1 MLEPTPG
8 SASAAPPTVYRG
20 RGIHFFS
27 GRVTC
32 PLAGIGT
39 RPGEAS
45 NRLVLDPPATEVTI
59 DRTSGRITVRDDH
72 AYDDKTVVADLMFL
86 AYGFSESGERA
97 PFSIHLKVRK
107 AGHKYSVDLH
117 RHLRNQMPMVRADY
131 EPFEV
136 IATDRG
142 RSEVLLDRRRVEQL
156 ITKPSFGLRVAKALM
171 AMRDNLDG
179 VAQDPAQPGYRV
191 VDLSVGFGALGLEYM
206 MARAQL
212 ISLDAANAP
221 LIAQGSVPEMLRDGA
236 WEMKLTALSEKWL
249 PEVVQRDLFLYGLEE
264 LPLLRDVRAR
274 GLRKGQT
281 LAFRF
286 SKGSGEI
293 VLDNEAAPLPGALD
307 VARAY
312 IEFHML
318 GGLIADSAEARA
330 RRAAPAPARA

>member
-1 MLEPTPG
+1 MLEPT
-8 SASAAPPTVYRG
+8 SPTVYRG
-20 RGIHFFS
+20 RGIHFFP

-32 PLAGIGT
+32 PLAGIGA
-39 RPGEAS
+39 RPGDAS
-45 NRLVLDPPATEVTI
+45 NRLVLDHTDTEVTI
-59 DRTSGRITVRDDH
+59 DRASARITVRDDR

-86 AYGFSESGERA
+86 ADGYSASGERA
-97 PFSIHLKVRK
+97 PFSIHLKVQK
-107 AGHKYSVDLH
+107 TGHKYSVDLH

-142 RSEVLLDRRRVEQL
+142 RSEVLLDRRRTEQL
-156 ITKPSFGLRVAKALM
+156 ITKPSFALRVVKALM
-171 AMRDNLDG
+171 AMRDNLEG
-179 VAQDPAQPGYRV
+179 VAQDPKEPGYRV
-191 VDLSVGFGALGLEYM
+191 ADLSVGFGALGLEYM

-212 ISLDAANAP
+212 VSLDATNAP
-221 LIAQGSVPEMLRDGA
+221 LIEQGSIPAMLRDGV

-249 PEVVQRDLFLYGLEE
+249 PEVVQRDLFLYGLDEI
-264 LPLLRDVRAR
+264 PLLRDVRAR

-286 SKGSGEI
+286 ARGSGEI
-293 VLDNEAAPLPGALD
+293 LLDGEATPFPGALD

-318 GGLIADSAEARA
+318 GGLIADSAESRS
-330 RRAAPAPARA
+330 RRPIAAPVRA